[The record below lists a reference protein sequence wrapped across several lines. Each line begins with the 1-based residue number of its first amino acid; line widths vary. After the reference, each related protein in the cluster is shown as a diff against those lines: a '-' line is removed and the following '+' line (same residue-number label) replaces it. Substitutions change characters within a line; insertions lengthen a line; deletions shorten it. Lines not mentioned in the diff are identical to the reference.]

1 MQRSS
6 LPGLKMAMCVIF
18 VSAVQCVSTLRS
30 EELCVS
36 VTHSRTTQKTT
47 QEIIKSF
54 RQLWCRANMGP
65 KLFQKSP
72 QPPAQVLQ
80 SFSNLTVSL
89 GETSLTTT
97 AVFLS
102 VRALPSVIF
111 KTLFYFLCMCFI
123 SVRHSELTA
132 PSAVCH
138 SELPQRLR
146 SNPALSAFF
155 HFYCKRLNNFQ
166 SSERCGFFFF
176 LPPSLSLLND

>member
-30 EELCVS
+30 EELRD
-36 VTHSRTTQKTT
+36 TLTTQKTT

-65 KLFQKSP
+65 KMFQKSP

-80 SFSNLTVSL
+80 SFSNLTVSR

-123 SVRHSELTA
+123 SVRRSELTA

-176 LPPSLSLLND
+176 FLPLSLSFKRLSLD